1 MPFPKVFRIVTLI
14 AAGAFLAGCDAVVMA
29 PSGDI
34 AVQQRDLIVWATVLM
49 LLVIVPVIILTL
61 LFAWRYRSS
70 NEDATYSPD
79 WDHSTVL
86 ELVIWAVPLL
96 IIIAL
101 GAMTWVSTH
110 KLDPYRPRP

>member
-61 LFAWRYRSS
+61 LLS
-70 NEDATYSPD
+70 
-79 WDHSTVL
+79 
-86 ELVIWAVPLL
+86 L
-96 IIIAL
+96 ISI
-101 GAMTWVSTH
+101 
-110 KLDPYRPRP
+110 